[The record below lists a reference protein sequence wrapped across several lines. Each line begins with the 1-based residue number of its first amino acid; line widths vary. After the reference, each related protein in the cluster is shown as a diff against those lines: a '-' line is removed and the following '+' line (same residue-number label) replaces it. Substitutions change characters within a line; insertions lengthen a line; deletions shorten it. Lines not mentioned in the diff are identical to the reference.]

1 MKRLID
7 YNLTK
12 DEIRQIF
19 GSQKNFEHNLEW
31 YAKDI
36 ESERDNEKFDIA
48 YLLFLRGKREESR
61 KMLES
66 IEDEEYRQECLED
79 SIAWGAEPG
88 CIVN

>member
-1 MKRLID
+1 MKRLTN

-12 DEIRQIF
+12 DEIQQIF
-19 GSQKNFEHNLEW
+19 GSQENFEHNLEW
-31 YAKDI
+31 YAKEPGD
-36 ESERDNEKFDIA
+36 ESEKYHIA
-48 YLLFLRGKREESR
+48 LVLFLRGKREESR

-88 CIVN
+88 WIVN

>member
-7 YNLTK
+7 YNLTE
-12 DEIRQIF
+12 DEIVEVF
-19 GSQKNFEHNLEW
+19 GTQEDFERNLKW
-31 YAKDI
+31 Y
-36 ESERDNEKFDIA
+36 EKEPGGDGEKYHIA
-48 YLLFLRGKREESR
+48 LVLFLRGKREESR

-66 IEDEEYRQECLED
+66 IEDEESRQECLED

>member
-7 YNLTK
+7 YNLE
-12 DEIRQIF
+12 DYEIRIIF
-19 GSQKNFEHNLEW
+19 PSQEN
-31 YAKDI
+31 Y
-36 ESERDNEKFDIA
+36 ERKLRRYDKYPGGDGEKFHIA
-48 YLLFLRGKREESR
+48 RVLFLRGKREESR

>member
-1 MKRLID
+1 MKRFFEYNVVEIERKRLFISDDD
-7 YNLTK
+7 Y
-12 DEIRQIF
+12 Q
-19 GSQKNFEHNLEW
+19 
-31 YAKDI
+31 AKLKRFD
-36 ESERDNEKFDIA
+36 DHPGGDYEKLYIA
-48 YLLFLRGKREESR
+48 NLLFLRGKREESR